1 MSTQTTETTGPGRP
15 APRDVAELR
24 RTTLEELRHWMS
36 SGHWDE
42 VERCVPKLRAQ
53 LEELGPL
60 PERVVM
66 VAYGGGKDSAYTTA
80 FVRAMQLRLL
90 EEAGETFRLRVVT
103 MRHAGMPVAVMHNI
117 DRTYAALRLEADPD
131 CEQLLVDG
139 DEISPFHVDLPQRDH
154 VVARNRLDILVT
166 GHRTL
171 GDGRPTF
178 CNACNLSAAHAF
190 GLGASHDGGVDVI
203 ITGDSPYEQRTYLV
217 WIHRLAERMGV
228 APEGQDRAGFRGVL
242 KATDNIGRAYFSD
255 IYGAGAKNLIHER
268 RVHHDTPDQL
278 RFFSIYD
285 DTAYASGDHW
295 DLLTDFLG
303 FRFDELAFSFS
314 ESDCGNPALMA
325 HIRGLKCER
334 VYGRSYEEGLD
345 EYVKFGKQLM
355 RKKEFPDQLIELIGS
370 RYEGEGSVERM
381 RAGMDTY
388 AQDCFQITEEQLV
401 CMVHSPFTDGGA
413 GLAGYVKAEQPELLE
428 RVDAM
433 VALLTSDADPARDK
447 ADLVAELER
456 FSGLP
461 LAQLR
466 VLAARTT
473 RSMTGMGQ
481 SGVVDLILDGDPHK
495 QRIATRHTP
504 DGPVVDELISGR

>member
-1 MSTQTTETTGPGRP
+1 MSAETSTTAETIDTTD
-15 APRDVAELR
+15 DVR
-24 RTTLEELRHWMS
+24 RTTLAELRQWLSADHL
-36 SGHWDE
+36 DE

-53 LEELGPL
+53 LQELGPL
-60 PERVVM
+60 RERVVM

-80 FVRAMQLRLL
+80 FVRTMQLRLF
-90 EEAGETFRLRVVT
+90 EEAGETFRMRVVT

-117 DRTYAALRLEADPD
+117 DRTYAALRLDQDPD
-131 CEQLLVDG
+131 CEQFLIDG
-139 DEISPFHVDLPQRDH
+139 DEISPFHVDLPQREH
-154 VVARNRLDILVT
+154 VIARNRLDILVT

-228 APEGQDRAGFRGVL
+228 APVGDDRAGFRGVL
-242 KATDNIGRAYFSD
+242 KATDNIGRAYFGD
-255 IYGAGAKNLIHER
+255 IYGKGETDLIEER

-334 VYGRSYEEGLD
+334 VFGRSYAEGLD
-345 EYVKFGKQLM
+345 EYVTFGKQLM
-355 RKKEFPDQLIELIGS
+355 RRKEFPDQLIEMIS
-370 RYEGEGSVERM
+370 ARYEGEGAVERM
-381 RAGMDTY
+381 RAAMDAY
-388 AQDCFQITEEQLV
+388 AMDCFDITEEQLV
-401 CMVHSPFTDGGA
+401 CMVHSPFTDAGA
-413 GLAGYVKAEQPELLE
+413 GLPAYVKAEQPHLHGELTALT
-428 RVDAM
+428 D
-433 VALLTSDADPARDK
+433 LLTSDAAPA
-447 ADLVAELER
+447 ADQAALVAELER

-466 VLAARTT
+466 VLANRTG
-473 RSMTGMGQ
+473 RSLTGMGQ

-495 QRIATRHTP
+495 LRIATRHTA

>member
-1 MSTQTTETTGPGRP
+1 MSAETTETTGSVQPVP
-15 APRDVAELR
+15 HDVAELR
-24 RTTLEELRHWMS
+24 RATLQELRQWLS
-36 SGHWDE
+36 SDHLGE

-60 PERVVM
+60 DERVVM

-80 FVRAMQLRLL
+80 FVRAMQLRLF
-90 EEAGETFRLRVVT
+90 EEAGRTFRLRVVT
-103 MRHAGMPVAVMHNI
+103 MRHAGMPAAVMRNI
-117 DRTYAALRLEADPD
+117 DRTYAALKLEQDPD
-131 CEQLLVDG
+131 CEQFLIDG

-154 VVARNRLDILVT
+154 VVARNRLDVLVT

-190 GLGASHDGGVDVI
+190 GLGASHDGGVDLI

-217 WIHRLAERMGV
+217 WIHRLAERLGV
-228 APEGQDRAGFRGVL
+228 APTGQERDGFSGVL
-242 KATDNIGRAYFSD
+242 QATNNIGRAYFTD
-255 IYGAGAKNLIHER
+255 IYGAEATDLIEER
-268 RVHHDTPDQL
+268 RVHHDTPAQL

-303 FRFDELAFSFS
+303 FTFDELAFSFS

-334 VYGRSYEEGLD
+334 LYGRSYAEGLE
-345 EYVKFGKQLM
+345 EYVAFGKQLM
-355 RKKEFPDQLIELIGS
+355 RKKEFPDQLIEMIS
-370 RYEGEGSVERM
+370 ARYEGEGAVERM
-381 RAGMDTY
+381 RTAMDSY
-388 AQDCFQITEEQLV
+388 ALDIFGITEEQLV
-401 CMVHSPFTDGGA
+401 CMVRSPFTDAGA
-413 GLAGYVKAEQPELLE
+413 GLAAYVKTEQPHLQGELN
-428 RVDAM
+428 AM
-433 VALLTSDADPARDK
+433 TALLVSDAAPVDGELG
-447 ADLVAELER
+447 LVAELER

-461 LAQLR
+461 FAQLR
-466 VLAARTT
+466 VLARRTG
-473 RSMTGMGQ
+473 RSLTGMGQ

-495 QRIATRHTP
+495 QRIATRHLP